1 MTEVPTSDADKAAYK
16 AAQNKRNLYI
26 GGGLLLFV
34 VLVFIISMVRM
45 SEGLRHDREHRIHPL
60 SNVPAASGAARP

>member
-16 AAQNKRNLYI
+16 AAQKTRNLFI

-45 SEGLRHDREHRIHPL
+45 SEGLRHDREHRLHPL
-60 SNVPAASGAARP
+60 SNVPASAGAAHS